1 MARPPSA
8 LPLDTTL
15 PRWQSVSTHYLINS
29 YKRFPHKRAKAIY
42 GSLPFRVERYSSK
55 KSVDTP

>member
-29 YKRFPHKRAKAIY
+29 YKRLPHKRTKAIY
-42 GSLPFRVERYSSK
+42 RLSSVSGGALQFK
-55 KSVDTP
+55 KIC

>member
-1 MARPPSA
+1 MARPPCA

-42 GSLPFRVERYSSK
+42 PSSGA
-55 KSVDTP
+55 SSPNS

>member
-29 YKRFPHKRAKAIY
+29 YKRLPHKRTKAIN
-42 GSLPFRVERYSSK
+42 PSSGA
-55 KSVDTP
+55 SSPNS